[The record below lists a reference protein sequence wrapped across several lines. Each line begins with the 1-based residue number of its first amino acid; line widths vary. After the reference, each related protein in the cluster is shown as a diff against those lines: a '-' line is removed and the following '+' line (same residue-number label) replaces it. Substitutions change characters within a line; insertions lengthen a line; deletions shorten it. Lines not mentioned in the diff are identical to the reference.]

1 MQKSSRDLAV
11 IFTILVALCVYP
23 ALLSAHLKLERSNP
37 AANATLDA
45 APAQLQLWFSEEP
58 LLLMR
63 HVLRDGLRVTGTGVV
78 LGLVLAAGA
87 GRLLSTQLY
96 QVRGSDPIVIAGT
109 AGMVIVVAVVAC
121 LLPAWRASRFNLTT
135 ALRD

>member
-58 LLLMR
+58 LLLMTA
-63 HVLRDGLRVTGTGVV
+63 VTLTGPKGAVK
-78 LGLVLAAGA
+78 LDKARAG
-87 GRLLSTQLY
+87 GERSLI
-96 QVRGSDPIVIAGT
+96 VPIATPLEPGAYKIAWKT
-109 AGMVIVVAVVAC
+109 A
-121 LLPAWRASRFNLTT
+121 
-135 ALRD
+135 